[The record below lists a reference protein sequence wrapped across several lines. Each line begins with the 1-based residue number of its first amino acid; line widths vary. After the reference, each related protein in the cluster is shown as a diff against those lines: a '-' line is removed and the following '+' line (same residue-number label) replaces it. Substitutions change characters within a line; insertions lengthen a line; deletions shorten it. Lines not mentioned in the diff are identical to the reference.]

1 MEQTSTNHSLLKNVD
16 IDNENELNELITLLE
31 DKNDDFKEVYDYLD
45 SLKKDLDKEKV
56 QKIIEYA
63 RQYRQKTNRR
73 ENAGIR

>member
-1 MEQTSTNHSLLKNVD
+1 MEQTSTNHSLIKNVD
-16 IDNENELNELITLLE
+16 IDNEDELNELITLLE

-45 SLKKDLDKEKV
+45 TLKKDLDKEKV

-63 RQYRQKTNRR
+63 RQYRQKINRR